1 MSKAPGSVDTY
12 DGSGDWFKVYETGL
26 CGSNPGSDGNW
37 CSWQKDRLEFTI
49 PENIPA
55 GEYLVRA
62 EHIGLHEAFQGR
74 AQFYMECAQL
84 KIEGSGI
91 GTPQPLVQVS
101 IVREIRFPRFGVKVF
116 WCSGMREWRNLL
128 TIVFVVDPWSLQGQ
142 RPRYPV

>member
-84 KIEGSGI
+84 KIEGSGT

-101 IVREIRFPRFGVKVF
+101 IVREIRFPRFGVEVF
-116 WCSGMREWRNLL
+116 WCSGMRE
-128 TIVFVVDPWSLQGQ
+128 
-142 RPRYPV
+142 